1 MNTVQAEYRTDI
13 ARLAEDMA
21 KRDAEAARREVQ
33 RTEREATA
41 RWRQTAIA
49 TAVILAGIGVATTV
63 IISNLPRQSRS
74 ARG

>member
-21 KRDAEAARREVQ
+21 KRDAEAAKRDAEAAKREVQ

-41 RWRQTAIA
+41 RRWQTAIA
-49 TAVILAGIGVATTV
+49 TAVILAGIGVATT
-63 IISNLPRQSRS
+63 IIINYLP
-74 ARG
+74 G

>member
-21 KRDAEAARREVQ
+21 KREVQ

-41 RWRQTAIA
+41 HRWQTAIA
-49 TAVILAGIGVATTV
+49 TVVILAGIGVATTV
-63 IISNLPRQSRS
+63 IINYLS
-74 ARG
+74 G